1 MNNNKIKNKSVCC
14 NDLQQFRFNMKGC
27 DNMSSPLA
35 DRIRPST
42 LDEVVGQKHL
52 LGKGMYL
59 RKIIE
64 GGNIPNMIF
73 YGPSGVG
80 KTTVA
85 RIIAENTNKKLH
97 KLNGTSA
104 GISDIKEVIEDTNT
118 FDGMNGILLYLD
130 EIQYLN
136 KKQQQSLLEYIENG
150 QITLIAS
157 TTENPYFYVYNAILS
172 RSAVFEFKPVTAEDV
187 IPACQRAFNILA
199 NESGVKIKTENGVC
213 EHIAK
218 GCGGDV
224 RKSVGVCELCF
235 LGADNDGETAVITLA
250 EAEALTQRS
259 NMHYDRDGDQHY
271 DILSGLQKSI
281 RGSDENAA
289 LHYAARLIEAGDIIS
304 LSRRLLVIASEDIG
318 LAYPMAVPI
327 VKACVDS
334 AMQLGLPEARIPLAE
349 AVILLATAPKSN
361 SAYKAINAALDDV
374 RNNDCGDFPR
384 AIQNKHFDGEDA
396 KQKGQNYLYPHDY
409 PNHYVPQQYLPD
421 TLKDRVYYT
430 FGDNKTEQAAYAY
443 RKHILDECGKN
454 TKKV

>member
-1 MNNNKIKNKSVCC
+1 
-14 NDLQQFRFNMKGC
+14 
-27 DNMSSPLA
+27 MSSPLA
-35 DRIRPST
+35 DRIRPKT
-42 LDEVVGQKHL
+42 LDDVVGQKHIL
-52 LGKGMYL
+52 EKGKYL
-59 RKIIE
+59 RRIID

-104 GISDIKEVIEDTNT
+104 GISDIKEVIADTDSI
-118 FDGMNGILLYLD
+118 DGMNGVLLYLD

-199 NESGVKIKTENGVC
+199 EESGVKIRTEKGVC
-213 EHIAK
+213 EHIAR

-224 RKSVGVCELCF
+224 RKSVSVCELCF
-235 LGADNDGETAVITLA
+235 LGAENDGQTAVITLE
-250 EAEALTQRS
+250 EAKALTQRS

-271 DILSGLQKSI
+271 DILSALQKSI

-289 LHYAARLIEAGDIIS
+289 IHYAARLIEAGDIIS
-304 LSRRLLVIASEDIG
+304 LSRRLLVIASEDVG

-334 AMQLGLPEARIPLAE
+334 AMQLGLPEARLPLAE

-361 SAYKAINAALDDV
+361 SAYLALDAALEDI
-374 RNNDCGDFPR
+374 RSKECGDFPR
-384 AIQNKHFDGEDA
+384 HLQNKHYDGEDA
-396 KQKGQNYLYPHDY
+396 AVKGQHYLYPHDY
-409 PNHYVPQQYLPD
+409 PNHYVSQQYLPD
-421 TLKDRVYYT
+421 PIKDKVYYT
-430 FGDNKTEQAAYAY
+430 FGENKSEQAALAY
-443 RKHILDECGKN
+443 RKRILEEENRRKTDIK
-454 TKKV
+454 